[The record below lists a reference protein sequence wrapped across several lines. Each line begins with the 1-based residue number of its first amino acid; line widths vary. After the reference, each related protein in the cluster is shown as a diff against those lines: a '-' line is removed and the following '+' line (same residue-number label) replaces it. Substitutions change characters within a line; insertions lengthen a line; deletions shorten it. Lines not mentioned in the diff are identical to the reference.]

1 MIKVI
6 NVKIIVASDNHG
18 DMYSIEKILLPHKD
32 ADLYLHA
39 GDSQRMDFE
48 MSPFRCVK
56 GNNDWGLDYPNSF
69 IVNTP
74 AGKIYVTHGHKIL
87 PYNFYELKN
96 QGVKL
101 IIRGHSHVRKI
112 EEREGVYI
120 VNPGSTSRPRD
131 GSRGTYL
138 VIMINDNKFDFTFKE
153 I

>member
-1 MIKVI
+1 M
-6 NVKIIVASDNHG
+6 KIVVASDNHG
-18 DMYSIEKILLPHKD
+18 NKETIEKILLMHPD
-32 ADLYLHA
+32 ADMYLHA

-56 GNNDWGLDYPNSF
+56 GNNDWGLDYPDSLT
-69 IVNTP
+69 VNTP
-74 AGKIYVTHGHKIL
+74 AGKIYVTHGHRVL
-87 PYNFYELKN
+87 PYRFYDLKE

-131 GSRGTYL
+131 DSNGSYL
-138 VIMINDNKFDFTFKE
+138 IINIKDGKFDFTFKE
-153 I
+153 IY